1 MTRWL
6 YSGGE
11 PLIDVLSILAVVAF
25 AALAMGGAVVG
36 LAHLI
41 RRTDPPDE
49 PGSDA
54 DDRGGGSRRP
64 DPPPPCRPG
73 DPAWWPEFERE
84 FEIYAA
90 TMQAA
95 KSGTTNAPSNACAQN
110 GQACAP
116 SRSPRHRTGDRR
128 ASRSRPRRRGR
139 TDACAP
145 RRRR

>member
-11 PLIDVLSILAVVAF
+11 PLIDLLSILALIAVVV
-25 AALAMGGAVVG
+25 LAMAGALVG
-36 LAHLI
+36 IAHLI

-54 DDRGGGSRRP
+54 DDRGGGSPRP
-64 DPPPPCRPG
+64 DPPRPRCGG

-84 FEIYAA
+84 FAKYAA
-90 TMQAA
+90 TVRAA
-95 KSGTTNAPSNACAQN
+95 ESNTANHPANACAQDE
-110 GQACAP
+110 GACVP
-116 SRSPRHRTGDRR
+116 SRSPRRRTGDRR
-128 ASRSRPRRRGR
+128 VSRSRPRRRGR

-145 RRRR
+145 RRPR